1 MIGLAMHL
9 GLAAPL
15 SFMVPQ
21 IAPHPPPLP
30 PGAVVVATPS
40 PRGASAGDGG
50 EVLPQVPSAPAP
62 APTTTT
68 TAPPS
73 SSYSGLECVVT
84 LSAPDGT
91 TMTYSP
97 APAVNGVCSLG
108 TPEPVAATW

>member
-15 SFMVPQ
+15 SFMVPHV
-21 IAPHPPPLP
+21 APHPPPLP
-30 PGAVVVATPS
+30 PRAVVVATPS
-40 PRGASAGDGG
+40 PRGAAPGTGVAASHVAA
-50 EVLPQVPSAPAP
+50 PPAP

-73 SSYSGLECVVT
+73 GSYSGLECVVT

-97 APAVNGVCSLG
+97 APAVNGVCALG
-108 TPEPVAATW
+108 TPEPVAAKW